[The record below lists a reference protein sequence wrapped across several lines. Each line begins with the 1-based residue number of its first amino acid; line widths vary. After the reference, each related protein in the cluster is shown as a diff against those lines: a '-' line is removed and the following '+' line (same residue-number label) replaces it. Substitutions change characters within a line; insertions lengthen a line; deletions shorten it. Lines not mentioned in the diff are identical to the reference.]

1 MENIKEWLNQEPDSN
16 DIREK
21 DGAKYIPYHI
31 IVQKLNEMYDELGF
45 FAWGTRNFQHFMY
58 NAGGKFIVSG
68 NVDVVLPYF
77 DSQNVQ
83 HERVLSGAATIVL
96 SKSSNPH
103 IAATVK
109 SLAVM
114 NAVKPLGKQFG
125 WGINGFE
132 TDVEPDY
139 FPEETLPIIQ
149 EKSFS
154 RKMKPDAAIM
164 QQYLKAVENK
174 DQIKIDQLVMM
185 YDINTE

>member
-1 MENIKEWLNQEPDSN
+1 
-16 DIREK
+16 
-21 DGAKYIPYHI
+21 
-31 IVQKLNEMYDELGF
+31 
-45 FAWGTRNFQHFMY
+45 
-58 NAGGKFIVSG
+58 
-68 NVDVVLPYF
+68 
-77 DSQNVQ
+77 
-83 HERVLSGAATIVL
+83 
-96 SKSSNPH
+96 
-103 IAATVK
+103 
-109 SLAVM
+109 M